1 MSRSS
6 LPRHALALG
15 QNKIILDMTNPWL
28 NQANRAAQKE
38 GVPAGYPQSSAL
50 YHQQLLDD
58 PTASFCHS
66 YRCLMA
72 STLMAPS

>member
-38 GVPAGYPQSSAL
+38 GVEMDPEAVAKQAAVMAAG
-50 YHQQLLDD
+50 
-58 PTASFCHS
+58 
-66 YRCLMA
+66 
-72 STLMAPS
+72 